1 MKALYILSSIFLL
14 SGCVFRVP
22 LEPHPKIEVP
32 KKVPIDLGL
41 FVDRTND
48 LYKYKAQGMAGCLMG
63 GNLWE
68 LDTGVA
74 LRKAAERAFSQVFKS
89 VTILDSIQ
97 DFRNKSL
104 AILIIPEIK
113 GFKINNDNI
122 RAELYIHCC
131 LIDKSGN
138 TFYENDIN
146 AFGGRKLLAGCC
158 LGTLGSGFALSRT
171 SQEAFNRVFRDLI
184 NDILKNVDFTPY
196 LSEINVKP

>member
-1 MKALYILSSIFLL
+1 MRVLYIVLLIFLL

-22 LEPHPKIEVP
+22 LEPHPKIKIP

-41 FVDRTND
+41 FVDRTNE
-48 LYKYKAQGMAGCLMG
+48 LYKYKAQGMAGCLIG

-74 LRKAAERAFSQVFKS
+74 LKKAAERAFSQAFRS
-89 VTILDSIQ
+89 VTVLDSVQ

-104 AILIIPEIK
+104 IILILPGIK
-113 GFKINNDNI
+113 GFKINNHSI
-122 RAELYIHCC
+122 KAELHIHCR
-131 LIDKSGN
+131 LIDKSGSI
-138 TFYENDIN
+138 FYENDIN
-146 AFGGRKLLAGCC
+146 GFGRRKLLTGCC

-184 NDILKNVDFTPY
+184 TDILKNVDFTPY
-196 LSEINVKP
+196 LSKINVKP